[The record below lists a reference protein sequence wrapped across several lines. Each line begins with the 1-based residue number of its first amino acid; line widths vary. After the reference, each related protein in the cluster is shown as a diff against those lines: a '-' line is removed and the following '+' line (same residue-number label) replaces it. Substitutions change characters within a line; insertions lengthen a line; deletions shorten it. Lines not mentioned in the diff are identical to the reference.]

1 MRFALALLLAL
12 AATPGLGQ
20 AVQPAEPSVLY
31 FVSLP
36 FDGESRRDR
45 EPLLGFALQGKR
57 HYESFRMDTRVLNL
71 VGSGFEVKYLIIGA
85 VAAGAA
91 VAMGSKDSST
101 EAQRAQQAEAQQY
114 VAANPPAPQPCPAT
128 CFGLRR
134 F

>member
-1 MRFALALLLAL
+1 MKFAVALLLAL
-12 AATPGLGQ
+12 AATPCLGQ
-20 AVQPAEPSVLY
+20 ELRPAEPSVLY

-45 EPLLGFALQGKR
+45 EPLLGFAFQGKR
-57 HYESFRMDTRVLNL
+57 HHESFRMDTRVLNL
-71 VGSGFEVKYLIIGA
+71 AGSGLEVKYLIIGA

>member
-1 MRFALALLLAL
+1 MKFALALLLAL
-12 AATPGLGQ
+12 AATPALGQ
-20 AVQPAEPSVLY
+20 ELRPAEPSVLY

-36 FDGESRRDR
+36 FDGASRRDR
-45 EPLLGFALQGKR
+45 EPLLGFAFQGKR
-57 HYESFRMDTRVLNL
+57 HYESFRMDTRILNL
-71 VGSGFEVKYLIIGA
+71 AGSGFEVKYLIIGA

-91 VAMGSKDSST
+91 VAMGGSDAST

-114 VAANPPAPQPCPAT
+114 VAANPPPPCPAT